1 MSDIEVMRSLLTSS
15 VLVSVI
21 AVIGNVLMFILN
33 RRATKKD
40 RQDDSEDKI
49 SMIEKRISQLE
60 IDRDNDRRL
69 FRETIRDITES
80 LIDVKDGQKV
90 ILYDRILYIS
100 RKFILEGSISYEDK
114 TNLNKMYSVYHN
126 QLGGNRD
133 LDTVIRDINELPT
146 KY

>member
-126 QLGGNRD
+126 QLGGNGD
-133 LDTVIRDINELPT
+133 LDAVIRDINELPT

>member
-126 QLGGNRD
+126 QLGGNGD